1 MTPGFLV
8 INSND
13 LCTLAGICAQI
24 ITKTPLTNP
33 LQNENIVVM
42 SLGMRTYLRQEI
54 ALDNGIA
61 AGLHFS
67 QVWQLIWD
75 LYRDLYPAAP
85 GQNLYARLN
94 LAWNIVSLYKVWN
107 HKDQR
112 QTFKRL
118 QDYVKDDVKGLRRYA
133 LAAKLADA
141 YDQYQMYRPRWIL
154 KWDELSDEDFE
165 LYEKD
170 PTLKGKIRD
179 FIEEASAGDIGKRKI
194 LENNVWQIKL
204 WHLMRQ
210 NLKIFDVKD
219 KLLEEAFPEGFAR
232 GRDDAFADLLFDDL
246 GSAAKQEE
254 ILELSSLDRAQ
265 VVEKILKTL
274 QGPLTKE
281 QKAALPERIF
291 IFGVSSL
298 PLQVVQLLSAL
309 GRVSQVYLML
319 LNPCSAYWG
328 DLSPSYKEDFAA
340 FKKKV
345 LQSRVGTDFKLR
357 RKALSFDK
365 ESRFEESD
373 FDDGLRVEGNSL
385 LLSLGRVG
393 QDLLSMLFDLNPNP
407 QLADC
412 FVDFDRPTLLGKIQ
426 SLLLTL
432 EEGER
437 IAVSPED
444 RSLEIR
450 VCHTKRRE
458 VEVLKD
464 AILRRFKEA
473 ADRGEKLLPRDV
485 VVMVPAINDYAPYI
499 NAVFGST
506 DEDSEAVPYAIS
518 DRTTLE
524 ASPAARALLTLL
536 DIGTHP
542 LKASALIDLLC
553 VEEIASRFNLTQE
566 EVDTLASALQEC
578 PVFWGLDDADIKK
591 ESQISLP
598 CSFEEG
604 ITKMMLGTMLGPDD
618 EALVYSELE
627 GQDAL
632 TLGKFYD
639 FWEALRQLRETFT
652 PQLKLNPRNWKEKIN
667 EELLLRFF
675 ERDDSHAQIAAVE
688 AIIDDLIAVS
698 LSLKQEPIVTL
709 PVFRAMLE
717 HALRSQRDYSPY
729 LKDKVNFCSLV
740 PMRAVPF
747 KHVFILG
754 LNDLDFP
761 RSERS
766 PGFNLMSLPHS
777 YQKGDRSVSLD
788 DRYLFLEALISAQE
802 SIYFSYLGQSPT
814 SQLITAPSCV
824 LSELIDYI
832 KDHFVLDGDADSAA
846 LMDKIISYEHL
857 SAYHEDNYR
866 QSAGRIP
873 SFDAKNCVKPSLVPQ
888 RRPMPGEQDDW
899 GFVLEDNLI
908 LNTAFLERALKDPCR
923 FFLRERL
930 GFSADFYA
938 DDEIAD
944 VEPFTAGRFEV
955 NAAALDLL
963 YQEDGKADEYL
974 SRQSQ
979 LGRLPYGQLTEVAV
993 NEVRER
999 YELLREG
1006 VRAVNPLLK
1015 LWEQEPSIAFKHQVI
1030 CQRLDKTVTV
1040 SLSGQTE
1047 AHPVIIDA
1055 FRSPSNKS
1063 PGYKNLIA
1071 AFIKM
1076 TERYCTDRALLNV
1089 PIVLSGGNVLYL
1101 KAFEDMEQMIGRAL
1115 DLYLTLSLRPLPF
1128 NGKLL
1133 EVLSSDKVKEADVEK
1148 AFDRDLSAS
1157 YLFLNPRQIEE
1168 HPKLEA
1174 LLSSGLDFYRCL
1186 SGNVC
1191 KENEL

>member
-8 INSND
+8 VNSND

-24 ITKTPLTNP
+24 ITKTPLSNP

-75 LYRDLYPAAP
+75 LYRSLYPSAP

-107 HKDQR
+107 CKEQR

-118 QDYVKDDVKGLRRYA
+118 QDYVKDDVKGLRRYE

-141 YDQYQMYRPRWIL
+141 YDQYQMYRPEWIL
-154 KWDELSDEDFE
+154 KWDALEDADFE

-170 PTLKGKIRD
+170 PSLKGKIRD
-179 FIEEASAGDIGKRKI
+179 FIEEASAGDVGKRKI
-194 LENNVWQIKL
+194 LENNVWQVKL

-219 KLLEEAFPEGFAR
+219 KLLEEAFPEGLIP
-232 GRDDAFADLLFDDL
+232 GDSAFDNGGQPSVQDEV
-246 GSAAKQEE
+246 SALA
-254 ILELSSLDRAQ
+254 SLDRAQ
-265 VVEKILKTL
+265 VVQKLLKTL
-274 QGPLTKE
+274 QGPLTE
-281 QKAALPERIF
+281 AQKAALPERIF

-298 PLQVVQLLSAL
+298 PLQVVRLLSAL

-328 DLSPSYKEDFAA
+328 DLSPSFKEDFAA

-365 ESRFEESD
+365 EKNFEQSD
-373 FDDGLRVEGNSL
+373 FDEGLRVEGNSL

-426 SLLLTL
+426 RLLLTL

-437 IAVSPED
+437 IKVPDDD
-444 RSLEIR
+444 RSLEIK

-473 ADRGEKLLPRDV
+473 SDRGEKLLPRDV

-499 NAVFGST
+499 NAVFGS
-506 DEDSEAVPYAIS
+506 DSEDDKAVPYAIS

-553 VEEIASRFNLTQE
+553 VDVIARRFKLAQD
-566 EVDTLASALQEC
+566 EVDIIASALQEC
-578 PVFWGLDDADIKK
+578 PVFWGLDDKDIKK

-675 ERDDSHAQIAAVE
+675 EQDDDSHCQIAAIETV
-688 AIIDDLIAVS
+688 IDDLIAVS
-698 LSLKQEPIVTL
+698 LSLKQEPMVTL

-766 PGFNLMSLPHS
+766 PGFNLMSLPRS

-814 SQLITAPSCV
+814 SQLITSPSCV

-832 KDHFVLDGDADSAA
+832 KDHFVLEGDQDSAS
-846 LMDKIISYEHL
+846 LMDRLISYEHL

-866 QSAGRIP
+866 QSAHKIP
-873 SFDAKNCVKPSLVPQ
+873 SFDAKNCVKPSLAPQ
-888 RRPMPGEQDDW
+888 GRPMPGEQDDW
-899 GFVLEDNLI
+899 GFVLEDNLV
-908 LNTAFLERALKDPCR
+908 LNTSRLEAALKNPCR

-930 GFSADFYA
+930 GMSAEFYA

-944 VEPFTAGRFEV
+944 VEPFVAGRFEV

-974 SRQSQ
+974 SRQAR
-979 LGRLPYGQLTEVAV
+979 LGRLPYGQLTAVAV
-993 NEVRER
+993 NDVKDR
-999 YELLREG
+999 YALLREG
-1006 VRAVNPLLK
+1006 VRAVNPALK
-1015 LWEQEPSIAFKHQVI
+1015 LWEQEQGTAFKHLFS
-1030 CQRLDKTVTV
+1030 CKKADKTVTAT
-1040 SLSGQTE
+1040 LSGQSVP
-1047 AHPVIIDA
+1047 HPVIIDA
-1055 FRSPSNKS
+1055 FRSPDKS
-1063 PGYKNLIA
+1063 TPGYKNLIA

-1076 TERYCTDRALLNV
+1076 TERYCCDRALINV
-1089 PIVLSGGNVLYL
+1089 PIVMSSGKCLYL
-1101 KAFEDMEQMIGRAL
+1101 KAFDDMENLIGRAL
-1115 DLYLTLSLRPLPF
+1115 DLYLTLCQRPLPF

-1133 EVLSSDKVKEADVEK
+1133 EALESEQVKEKDVEK
-1148 AFDRDLSAS
+1148 AFERDLSAS
-1157 YLFLNPRQIEE
+1157 YLFLNPKQILAF
-1168 HPKLEA
+1168 PKLEA